1 MSKAVA
7 KNARM
12 ALEVIPQPFVFQHAA
27 RSSHSS
33 LPKPQ
38 FCSNNVMR
46 VPVNVWWQATIG
58 VDALVRSGCQELL
71 SGSLKAVSFMIEK
84 IDY

>member
-1 MSKAVA
+1 
-7 KNARM
+7 
-12 ALEVIPQPFVFQHAA
+12 
-27 RSSHSS
+27 
-33 LPKPQ
+33 
-38 FCSNNVMR
+38 MR